1 MTTKLLKA
9 ALLTAAFAAL
19 GGSLLR
25 SQAPAAGDW
34 AAYGANN
41 AGSKYSPL
49 DQINKETVKGLRIAW
64 RQSAIPTPVGQ
75 VRPDAQVPRDY
86 QHTPLM
92 VGGLLYMSTALGT
105 VAALN
110 ATTGDVVW
118 FDPPP
123 QQDAG
128 SASRGVAYWTDG
140 KDARIISVSGK
151 SLVALN
157 ARTGKRYPEFGTD
170 GAVDLSLGYRRVTLG
185 GY

>member
-1 MTTKLLKA
+1 MNECGRRDHDRQASQSRARDRRVGRIGRFALAIA
-9 ALLTAAFAAL
+9 ATSGRRL
-19 GGSLLR
+19 
-25 SQAPAAGDW
+25 

-64 RQSAIPTPVGQ
+64 RQSAIPMPVGR

-118 FDPPP
+118 VDPPP

-157 ARTGKRYPEFGTD
+157 AKTGKRYPEFG
-170 GAVDLSLGYRRVTLG
+170 Y
-185 GY
+185 